1 MNARSVGTGVVY
13 HGLRDDRQGRAG
25 VVVIAFHDAVCDAR
39 VGLIC
44 SLDTKAVGEGV
55 HTAAAV
61 RCPRWR
67 RSVAATI
74 AALVPMVSGV
84 SAARS
89 VPAHWVSALT
99 VPGVVDLSSPRR
111 DGSLTVAAGAGLLF
125 LFRPDGALDVF
136 ARGPGGYATNSGGEP
151 YLVLVRRRQRVPG
164 AGCAFHGDEVY
175 ALDVTSPGVDVVD
188 PNGQARRFAT
198 LPSGTFP
205 DGITIDQVGR
215 FGRRLLV
222 TAAVGGAVNVYAID
236 CRGRVSTIAEG
247 APRVEGGMAVAPRS
261 FGRYAGQ
268 LIAPDEL
275 GGIIVAI
282 DPRGRA
288 STVAMSG
295 LAAGGDIG
303 VESLGFVPAHFDR
316 RGAAFLADR
325 GNQPGSH
332 PGTDSILMLTG
343 ASLFDAGVR
352 PGDLLAATEGGA
364 DTIAIGCHHTCTV
377 RHIADG
383 PAVAHAEGHIVFASF
398 R

>member
-1 MNARSVGTGVVY
+1 M
-13 HGLRDDRQGRAG
+13 
-25 VVVIAFHDAVCDAR
+25 
-39 VGLIC
+39 
-44 SLDTKAVGEGV
+44 

-61 RCPRWR
+61 GCSR
-67 RSVAATI
+67 RPLRVAAAI

-84 SAARS
+84 SAAQS

-125 LFRPDGALDVF
+125 LFRPDGALDAF
-136 ARGPGGYATNSGGEP
+136 ARGSGGYATTSGGEP

-164 AGCAFHGDEVY
+164 AGCAFHRDEIY
-175 ALDVTSPGVDVVD
+175 ALDVTTPGVDVVD

-205 DGITIDQVGR
+205 NGITIDQVGH

-222 TAAVGGAVNVYAID
+222 TAAVAGAVNVYAID
-236 CRGRVSTIAEG
+236 CRGRVSAIADG
-247 APRVEGGMAVAPRS
+247 APRVEGGIAVAPRS
-261 FGRYAGQ
+261 FGRHAGQ
-268 LIAPDEL
+268 LIAPDEI
-275 GGIIVAI
+275 GGVIVAI
-282 DPRGRA
+282 DARGRA

-295 LAAGGDIG
+295 LASGADIG

-332 PGTDSILMLTG
+332 PGTDSILTLTG
-343 ASLFDAGVR
+343 SALFDAGVR
-352 PGDLLAATEGGA
+352 PGDLLAASEGGA
-364 DTIAIGCHHTCTV
+364 DTIAIRCDRRCTV

-383 PAVAHAEGHIVFASF
+383 PAVAHAEGHIVFAAA